1 MRKVLVFSLTNA
13 EKFYIIRTK
22 NHKECVRDCPDDRTA
37 TCVCKVL
44 TAGRWV
50 KKDGKLIVR
59 DEFFVMEK
67 NMWKVCKFGGTSLA
81 CAENARRCVAIVQ
94 ADETRRFVVAS
105 APGKRNKDAKKVTD
119 FLAECHAKRFDKQ
132 AFDEC
137 FAVVK
142 ATYEEMATLAEDFPI
157 AQELE
162 LIYQQIR
169 FSESNIDFVLS
180 RGEYL
185 NAKILAK
192 ALGFVFLDATE
203 FVRFRAGELDLKATL
218 AQAEKID
225 KTKRYVIPGF
235 YGLNEKGYVKTFSR
249 GGSDITGSIVA
260 RAFGCDLY
268 ENWTDVDGI
277 CICDPKVVKDSKKV
291 EQVSFRE
298 LREMS
303 YMGASVL
310 HAETLLPV
318 YDTPIPIVLKNSF
331 HPDAAGTEIL
341 KKRTR
346 VDEKETITCIT
357 GKNDY
362 TCIQISKMLLDK
374 QLGFVKKVTSVF
386 EEYHINISHTHS
398 GLDNLCLFVEKA
410 EYQEI
415 SFSDFLKELENR
427 IDADKIKGH
436 ENLALVAVIGHN
448 LSGKIG
454 VLSSVF
460 NALKRNKISVKTI
473 YQSISECNLI
483 LGIEDGQ
490 LKSCVRALYQE
501 LIGETV

>member
-1 MRKVLVFSLTNA
+1 
-13 EKFYIIRTK
+13 
-22 NHKECVRDCPDDRTA
+22 
-37 TCVCKVL
+37 
-44 TAGRWV
+44 
-50 KKDGKLIVR
+50 
-59 DEFFVMEK
+59 
-67 NMWKVCKFGGTSLA
+67 MWKTCKFGGTSLA
-81 CAENARRCVAIVQ
+81 CAENVKRCISIVQ
-94 ADETRRFVVAS
+94 ADDTRRFVVAS
-105 APGKRNKDAKKVTD
+105 APGKRNKTAKKVTD
-119 FLAECHAKRFDKQ
+119 LLAECHAKRFDKQ

-137 FAVVK
+137 FSVIRQ
-142 ATYEEMATLAEDFPI
+142 TFEEIASLAENFPI
-157 AQELE
+157 SQELD

-185 NAKILAK
+185 NARLLAA
-192 ALGFVFLDATE
+192 ALGFEFLDATE
-203 FVRFRAGELDLKATL
+203 FVRFRGGELDMKATL
-218 AQAEKID
+218 AMAEKID
-225 KTKRYVIPGF
+225 CSKKYVIPGF

-260 RAFGCDLY
+260 RAFGCGLY
-268 ENWTDVDGI
+268 ENWTDVDGV
-277 CICDPKVVKDSKKV
+277 CVCDPKVVENSKKV

-318 YDTPIPIVLKNSF
+318 YDTGIPIVLKNSF
-331 HPDAAGTEIL
+331 RPEATGTEIL

-346 VDEKETITCIT
+346 TDEKETITCIT

-398 GLDNLCLFVEKA
+398 GLDNLCFFVENA
-410 EYQEI
+410 EYREI
-415 SFSDFLKELENR
+415 SFADFLAELKSR
-427 IDADKIKGH
+427 IDADKIKGY

-454 VLSSVF
+454 VLAKIF
-460 NALKRNKISVKTI
+460 NALKESKIGVKTI

-483 LGIEDGQ
+483 LGIESGQ
-490 LKSCVRALYQE
+490 LESCIRALYQE
-501 LIGETV
+501 LIGESV

>member
-1 MRKVLVFSLTNA
+1 
-13 EKFYIIRTK
+13 
-22 NHKECVRDCPDDRTA
+22 
-37 TCVCKVL
+37 
-44 TAGRWV
+44 
-50 KKDGKLIVR
+50 
-59 DEFFVMEK
+59 
-67 NMWKVCKFGGTSLA
+67 MWKVCKFGGTSLA
-81 CAENARRCVAIVQ
+81 CAENARRCLSIVQ
-94 ADETRRFVVAS
+94 ADETRRFVVVS

-119 FLAECHAKRFDKQ
+119 LLAECHAKRFDGQ

-137 FAVVK
+137 FAVIR
-142 ATYEEMATLAEDFPI
+142 ATFEEIATLADGFPI
-157 AQELE
+157 EQELN

-192 ALGFVFLDATE
+192 ALGFAFLDATE
-203 FVRFRAGELDLKATL
+203 FIRFRGGELDLKATL
-218 AQAEKID
+218 ALAEKVD
-225 KTKRYVIPGF
+225 KTRRCVIPGF

-260 RAFGCDLY
+260 RAFGCGLY

-277 CICDPKVVKDSKKV
+277 CICDPKVVQNSKKV

-318 YDTPIPIVLKNSF
+318 YDSAVPIVLKNSF
-331 HPDAAGTEIL
+331 RPDAVGTEIL

-374 QLGFVKKVTSVF
+374 QLGFVKKATSVF

-398 GLDNLCLFVEKA
+398 GLDNLCFFVEKA

-415 SFSDFLKELENR
+415 SFAEFLEELKNR
-427 IDADKIKGH
+427 IDADNIKGY
-436 ENLALVAVIGHN
+436 ENLALVAIIGHN

-454 VLSSVF
+454 VLWKIF
-460 NALKRNKISVKTI
+460 NALKINEISVKTI

-483 LGIEDGQ
+483 LGIENGQ
-490 LKSCVRALYQE
+490 LERCVRALYQE
-501 LIGETV
+501 LIGEEV